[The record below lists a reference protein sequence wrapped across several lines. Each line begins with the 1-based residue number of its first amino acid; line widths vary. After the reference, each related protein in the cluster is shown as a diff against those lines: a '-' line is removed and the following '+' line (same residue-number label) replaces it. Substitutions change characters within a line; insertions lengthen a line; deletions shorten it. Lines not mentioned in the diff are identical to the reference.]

1 MIKSKLI
8 IIKDLTIIFLK
19 DSYQDLNIFDKKNKN
34 INMKSIYVW
43 MSIIIFFVLLYLS
56 QKAIKA
62 LMSYNQ
68 ENLFLNVYM
77 IFLTIIFAIQTVLVC
92 VNIFYFSKD
101 LEMILHFPIKP
112 VELLVA
118 KLITLESKLYITE
131 IIFAIVPLTMYGI
144 LTSQTILYY
153 LFKIPLGTINIII
166 NIPIL
171 IFTFYRL
178 GKTVVIN
185 SIIGSLVY
193 SLFIDILDKLP
204 AFTNDVFLA
213 SIYGGIFLGIGTG
226 IVLNANA
233 TTGGTELVSSLIKTY
248 NLNIKTSSLIM
259 IIDSSIVLL
268 NVLVFK
274 EIEIGL
280 YSAIA
285 IILMGKVLDI
295 IVEGTNFSK
304 LIFIISKKNDKISKE
319 IGSYIKRGTTGI
331 YGKGM
336 FEDKDRLVLMCA
348 AGRGDVLKIK
358 HIVQANDKEAFII
371 ITNAREVLGKG
382 FK

>member
-1 MIKSKLI
+1 MAIGTSMFLLPNKFSTGGVTGI
-8 IIKDLTIIFLK
+8 ATI
-19 DSYQDLNIFDKKNKN
+19 
-34 INMKSIYVW
+34 V
-43 MSIIIFFVLLYLS
+43 
-56 QKAIKA
+56 
-62 LMSYNQ
+62 
-68 ENLFLNVYM
+68 
-77 IFLTIIFAIQTVLVC
+77 
-92 VNIFYFSKD
+92 
-101 LEMILHFPIKP
+101 
-112 VELLVA
+112 
-118 KLITLESKLYITE
+118 
-131 IIFAIVPLTMYGI
+131 
-144 LTSQTILYY
+144 YY
-153 LFKIPLGTINIII
+153 LFKIPLGTVNIII

-193 SLFIDILDKLP
+193 SLFIDILDKFP

-213 SIYGGIFLGIGTG
+213 SIYGGVFLGIGTG

-233 TTGGTELVSSLIKTY
+233 TTGGTELVSNLIKTY

-285 IILMGKVLDI
+285 IILMGKVIDI

-304 LIFIISKKNDKISKE
+304 LIFIISEKNDKISRE
-319 IGSYIKRGTTGI
+319 IGEYIKRGTTGI

-336 FEDKDRLVLMCA
+336 FENKDRLVLMCA
-348 AGRGDVLKIK
+348 AGRGGVVKIK
-358 HIVQANDKEAFII
+358 HIVQENDKEAFII

-382 FK
+382 FN

>member
-1 MIKSKLI
+1 MAIGTSMFLLPNKFSTGGVTGI
-8 IIKDLTIIFLK
+8 ATI
-19 DSYQDLNIFDKKNKN
+19 
-34 INMKSIYVW
+34 V
-43 MSIIIFFVLLYLS
+43 
-56 QKAIKA
+56 
-62 LMSYNQ
+62 
-68 ENLFLNVYM
+68 
-77 IFLTIIFAIQTVLVC
+77 
-92 VNIFYFSKD
+92 
-101 LEMILHFPIKP
+101 
-112 VELLVA
+112 
-118 KLITLESKLYITE
+118 
-131 IIFAIVPLTMYGI
+131 
-144 LTSQTILYY
+144 YY
-153 LFKIPLGTINIII
+153 LFKIPLGTVNILI

-193 SLFIDILDKLP
+193 SLFIDILDKFP

-213 SIYGGIFLGIGTG
+213 SIYGGVFLGIGTG

-233 TTGGTELVSSLIKTY
+233 TTGGTELVSNLIKTY
-248 NLNIKTSSLIM
+248 NFNIKTSSLIM
-259 IIDSSIVLL
+259 LIDSSIVLL

-285 IILMGKVLDI
+285 IILMGKVIDI
-295 IVEGTNFSK
+295 IVEGTDFSK
-304 LIFIISKKNDKISKE
+304 LIFIISEKNDKISKE
-319 IGSYIKRGTTGI
+319 IGEYIKRGTTGI

-358 HIVQANDKEAFII
+358 QIVQANDKEAFII

>member
-1 MIKSKLI
+1 M
-8 IIKDLTIIFLK
+8 
-19 DSYQDLNIFDKKNKN
+19 
-34 INMKSIYVW
+34 
-43 MSIIIFFVLLYLS
+43 
-56 QKAIKA
+56 AIGT
-62 LMSYNQ
+62 S
-68 ENLFLNVYM
+68 LFLLPNKFSTGGVTG
-77 IFLTIIFAIQTVLVC
+77 IATIV
-92 VNIFYFSKD
+92 
-101 LEMILHFPIKP
+101 
-112 VELLVA
+112 
-118 KLITLESKLYITE
+118 
-131 IIFAIVPLTMYGI
+131 
-144 LTSQTILYY
+144 YY
-153 LFKIPLGTINIII
+153 LFKIPLGTVNIII

-185 SIIGSLVY
+185 SIIGSIVY
-193 SLFIDILDKLP
+193 SLFIDILDKFP

-213 SIYGGIFLGIGTG
+213 SVYGGVFLGIGTG

-259 IIDSSIVLL
+259 IIDSSIVIL
-268 NVLVFK
+268 NVVVFK

-295 IVEGTNFSK
+295 IVEGTDFSK
-304 LIFIISKKNDKISKE
+304 LIFIISEKNDKISKE
-319 IGSYIKRGTTGI
+319 IGEYIKRGTTGI

-358 HIVQANDKEAFII
+358 QIVQANDKEAFII

>member
-1 MIKSKLI
+1 
-8 IIKDLTIIFLK
+8 
-19 DSYQDLNIFDKKNKN
+19 
-34 INMKSIYVW
+34 
-43 MSIIIFFVLLYLS
+43 
-56 QKAIKA
+56 
-62 LMSYNQ
+62 
-68 ENLFLNVYM
+68 
-77 IFLTIIFAIQTVLVC
+77 
-92 VNIFYFSKD
+92 
-101 LEMILHFPIKP
+101 
-112 VELLVA
+112 
-118 KLITLESKLYITE
+118 
-131 IIFAIVPLTMYGI
+131 
-144 LTSQTILYY
+144 
-153 LFKIPLGTINIII
+153 
-166 NIPIL
+166 
-171 IFTFYRL
+171 
-178 GKTVVIN
+178 
-185 SIIGSLVY
+185 
-193 SLFIDILDKLP
+193 
-204 AFTNDVFLA
+204 
-213 SIYGGIFLGIGTG
+213 
-226 IVLNANA
+226 
-233 TTGGTELVSSLIKTY
+233 
-248 NLNIKTSSLIM
+248 M

-319 IGSYIKRGTTGI
+319 IGEYIKRGTTGI

-358 HIVQANDKEAFII
+358 QIVQANDKEAFII

>member
-1 MIKSKLI
+1 MVKNY
-8 IIKDLTIIFLK
+8 LK
-19 DSYQDLNIFDKKNKN
+19 N
-34 INMKSIYVW
+34 
-43 MSIIIFFVLLYLS
+43 LS
-56 QKAIKA
+56 
-62 LMSYNQ
+62 
-68 ENLFLNVYM
+68 F
-77 IFLTIIFAIQTVLVC
+77 
-92 VNIFYFSKD
+92 
-101 LEMILHFPIKP
+101 MILGCIIMAIGTAMF
-112 VELLVA
+112 LLPNKFSTGGVTGIA
-118 KLITLESKLYITE
+118 T
-131 IIFAIVPLTMYGI
+131 IV
-144 LTSQTILYY
+144 YY
-153 LFKIPLGTINIII
+153 LFKIPLGTVNIII

-185 SIIGSLVY
+185 SIIGSIVY
-193 SLFIDILDKLP
+193 SLFIDILDKFP

-213 SIYGGIFLGIGTG
+213 SVYGGVFLGIGTG

-268 NVLVFK
+268 NVVVFK

-295 IVEGTNFSK
+295 IVEGTDFSK

-319 IGSYIKRGTTGI
+319 IGEYIKRGTTGI

-358 HIVQANDKEAFII
+358 HIVQ
-371 ITNAREVLGKG
+371 GKR
-382 FK
+382 

>member
-1 MIKSKLI
+1 MVKNY
-8 IIKDLTIIFLK
+8 LK
-19 DSYQDLNIFDKKNKN
+19 N
-34 INMKSIYVW
+34 
-43 MSIIIFFVLLYLS
+43 LS
-56 QKAIKA
+56 
-62 LMSYNQ
+62 
-68 ENLFLNVYM
+68 F
-77 IFLTIIFAIQTVLVC
+77 
-92 VNIFYFSKD
+92 
-101 LEMILHFPIKP
+101 MILGCIIMAIGTAMF
-112 VELLVA
+112 LLPNKFSTGGVTGIA
-118 KLITLESKLYITE
+118 T
-131 IIFAIVPLTMYGI
+131 IVF
-144 LTSQTILYY
+144 Y
-153 LFKIPLGTINIII
+153 LFKIPLGTVNIII

-185 SIIGSLVY
+185 SIIGSIVY
-193 SLFIDILDKLP
+193 SLFIDILDKFP

-213 SIYGGIFLGIGTG
+213 SVYGGVFLGIGTG

-268 NVLVFK
+268 NVVVFK

-295 IVEGTNFSK
+295 IVEGTDFSK

-319 IGSYIKRGTTGI
+319 IGEYIKRGTTGI

-358 HIVQANDKEAFII
+358 HIVQENDKDAFII

>member
-1 MIKSKLI
+1 MAIGTSMFLLPNKFSTGGVTGI
-8 IIKDLTIIFLK
+8 ATI
-19 DSYQDLNIFDKKNKN
+19 
-34 INMKSIYVW
+34 V
-43 MSIIIFFVLLYLS
+43 
-56 QKAIKA
+56 
-62 LMSYNQ
+62 
-68 ENLFLNVYM
+68 
-77 IFLTIIFAIQTVLVC
+77 
-92 VNIFYFSKD
+92 
-101 LEMILHFPIKP
+101 
-112 VELLVA
+112 
-118 KLITLESKLYITE
+118 
-131 IIFAIVPLTMYGI
+131 
-144 LTSQTILYY
+144 YY
-153 LFKIPLGTINIII
+153 LFKIPLGTVNILI

-185 SIIGSLVY
+185 SVIGSLVY
-193 SLFIDILDKLP
+193 SLFIDILDKFP

-213 SIYGGIFLGIGTG
+213 SIYGGVFLGIGTG

-233 TTGGTELVSSLIKTY
+233 TTGGTELVSNLIKTY

-285 IILMGKVLDI
+285 IILMGKVIDI
-295 IVEGTNFSK
+295 IVEGTDFSK
-304 LIFIISKKNDKISKE
+304 LIFIISEKNDKISKE
-319 IGSYIKRGTTGI
+319 IGEYIKRGTTGI

-358 HIVQANDKEAFII
+358 QIVQANDKEAFII

>member
-1 MIKSKLI
+1 MVKNYLKNLSFI
-8 IIKDLTIIFLK
+8 ILGCIIMAIGTSMFLLPNKFSTGGVTGIATI
-19 DSYQDLNIFDKKNKN
+19 
-34 INMKSIYVW
+34 V
-43 MSIIIFFVLLYLS
+43 
-56 QKAIKA
+56 
-62 LMSYNQ
+62 
-68 ENLFLNVYM
+68 
-77 IFLTIIFAIQTVLVC
+77 
-92 VNIFYFSKD
+92 
-101 LEMILHFPIKP
+101 
-112 VELLVA
+112 
-118 KLITLESKLYITE
+118 
-131 IIFAIVPLTMYGI
+131 
-144 LTSQTILYY
+144 YY
-153 LFKIPLGTINIII
+153 LFKIPLGTVNILI

-185 SIIGSLVY
+185 SVIGSLVY
-193 SLFIDILDKLP
+193 SLFIDILDIFP

-213 SIYGGIFLGIGTG
+213 SIYGGVFLGIGTG

-233 TTGGTELVSSLIKTY
+233 TTGGTELVSNLIKTY

-285 IILMGKVLDI
+285 IILMGKVIDI
-295 IVEGTNFSK
+295 IVEGTDFSK
-304 LIFIISKKNDKISKE
+304 LIFIISEKNDKISKE
-319 IGSYIKRGTTGI
+319 IGEHIKRGTTGI